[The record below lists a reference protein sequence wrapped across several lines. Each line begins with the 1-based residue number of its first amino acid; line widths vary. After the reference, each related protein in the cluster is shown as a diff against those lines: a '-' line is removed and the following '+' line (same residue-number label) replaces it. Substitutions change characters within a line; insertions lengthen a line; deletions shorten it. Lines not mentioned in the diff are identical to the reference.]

1 MNNEKIELKS
11 LKILNAVL
19 ETKSV
24 TAAAEM
30 LAMSPSSITY
40 AINKLRDITT
50 NPIFTR
56 AKGGVVP
63 TTLALDL
70 NARYVKA
77 MSLINDGLDISA
89 PGSDTDFSKEIIIST
104 YTFLEFWLSMS
115 LLNKEVLKNESIAL
129 KFVPH
134 PLSHEER
141 TSKLRNRE
149 VDIDIG
155 TELPRDSAITVYNL
169 ISSNTVAMVSRQH
182 PRIKNRLTMEDW
194 HDYEHIA
201 WMREDY
207 GMANILGDAV
217 TLKAVRD
224 HRNVLVSTASSL
236 NMMMLCA
243 HSDNI
248 MLVPRIF
255 SDYLKTVLP
264 VNIFDIPFEVNIHSD
279 FYLHFHNQSLNN
291 VHVNKIFSEINKLVG
306 K

>member
-1 MNNEKIELKS
+1 MKHEKIELKS

-56 AKGGVVP
+56 SKGGVVP

-70 NARYVKA
+70 NSRYVKA
-77 MSLINDGLDISA
+77 MSLINEGLDIGTTNSVS
-89 PGSDTDFSKEIIIST
+89 GFNKEIIIST

-115 LLNKEVLKNESIAL
+115 LLGNGTLKDESISL
-129 KFVPH
+129 KFSPH
-134 PLSHEER
+134 PLTDNER
-141 TSKLRNRE
+141 TNKLRNRE

-155 TELPRDSAITVYNL
+155 TELPRDSAITVYKL
-169 ISSNTVAMVSRQH
+169 FSSNSQAMVSKNH
-182 PRIKNRLTMEDW
+182 PKIKTHMTSEDW
-194 HDYEHIA
+194 HSFEHLR
-201 WMREDY
+201 WTRDDY
-207 GMANILGDAV
+207 GMTSMLGDAV
-217 TLKAVRD
+217 TLNEVRNF
-224 HRNVLVSTASSL
+224 RSVLVSSASSL
-236 NMMMLCA
+236 NLIMLCA

-248 MLVPRIF
+248 VMIPRVF
-255 SDYLKTVLP
+255 SEFLKSILP
-264 VNIFDIPFEVNIHSD
+264 VNIIDIPFDADIHSEY
-279 FYLHFHNQSLNN
+279 YLHFHNQSLNDT
-291 VHVNKIFSEINKLVG
+291 HVNRVFGEINKLVG

>member
-1 MNNEKIELKS
+1 MSNEKIELKS

-19 ETKSV
+19 ENKSV

-70 NARYVKA
+70 NSRYVKA
-77 MSLINDGLDISA
+77 MSLINDGLDIGAQNSE
-89 PGSDTDFSKEIIIST
+89 SDFNKEIIIST
-104 YTFLEFWLSMS
+104 YTFFEFWLSMS
-115 LLNKEVLKNESIAL
+115 LLNKEVLRDEGIAL

-134 PLSHEER
+134 PLTQEER

-155 TELPRDSAITVYNL
+155 TELPRDSAITVYSL
-169 ISSNTVAMVSRQH
+169 VSTNTVAMVSQQH
-182 PRIKNRLTMEDW
+182 PKIKNHLTIEDW
-194 HDYEHIA
+194 HSYDHII
-201 WMREDY
+201 WMREEY
-207 GMANILGDAV
+207 GMANMLGDAI
-217 TLKAVRD
+217 TLKEVRE
-224 HRNVLVSTASSL
+224 HRNVLVSTTSSL

-243 HSDNI
+243 HSNNI
-248 MLVPRIF
+248 MIVPRF
-255 SDYLKTVLP
+255 FAEFLKTVLP
-264 VNIFDIPFEVNIHSD
+264 VNIFDIPFDVNINSD
-279 FYLHFHNQSLNN
+279 FYLHFHNQSLGNI
-291 VHVNKIFSEINKLVG
+291 HINKIFSEINKLVG